1 MQKAY
6 PGFAGLVR
14 KSIEAAGPR
23 PATPAYQDVTSA
35 IQRAL
40 HPPESIPAEGVEGK
54 YEELKEDLEQAVR
67 REGLL

>member
-1 MQKAY
+1 VKKAY

-14 KSIEAAGPR
+14 ESVEAAGPR
-23 PATPAYQDVTSA
+23 PVTPAYQDVTSG

-40 HPPESIPAEGVEGK
+40 HPPESIPAEGEEGK
-54 YEELKEDLEQAVR
+54 YEELKEDLEQAVK